1 MPLKSA
7 QASIRQVLHSTFM
20 FRSSAD
26 GPLQNRQPDVLL
38 IPTAEIM
45 VCLLYTSM
53 GVLYYS
59 TRGDKQAYTASQA
72 ILQGL
77 AKDGGLFVPD
87 ALPKLDKTMEELSA
101 MDYKA
106 VAYEVMKQFLP
117 DYTEEELKTC
127 LLYTSYS
134 RTAHRILTCTGLHI
148 CQICS

>member
-1 MPLKSA
+1 
-7 QASIRQVLHSTFM
+7 
-20 FRSSAD
+20 
-26 GPLQNRQPDVLL
+26 
-38 IPTAEIM
+38 
-45 VCLLYTSM
+45 M

-101 MDYKA
+101 MDYKE
-106 VAYEVMKQFLP
+106 VAYEVMKQFLT

-127 LLYTSYS
+127 IKNAYNDRFDTPAIAPTVKRQAHIILSCS
-134 RTAHRILTCTGLHI
+134 TARQSHLRIWRFQSFLI
-148 CQICS
+148 

>member
-1 MPLKSA
+1 
-7 QASIRQVLHSTFM
+7 
-20 FRSSAD
+20 
-26 GPLQNRQPDVLL
+26 
-38 IPTAEIM
+38 
-45 VCLLYTSM
+45 M

-101 MDYKA
+101 MDYKE
-106 VAYEVMKQFLP
+106 VAYEVMKQFLT

-127 LLYTSYS
+127 IKNAYNDRFDTPAIAPTVKKAGAYYLEIWRFQSFL
-134 RTAHRILTCTGLHI
+134 I
-148 CQICS
+148 

>member
-1 MPLKSA
+1 
-7 QASIRQVLHSTFM
+7 
-20 FRSSAD
+20 
-26 GPLQNRQPDVLL
+26 
-38 IPTAEIM
+38 
-45 VCLLYTSM
+45 M

-101 MDYKA
+101 MDYKE
-106 VAYEVMKQFLP
+106 VAYEVMKQFLT

-127 LLYTSYS
+127 IKNAYNIILSCS
-134 RTAHRILTCTGLHI
+134 TARQLHLRIWRFQSFLI
-148 CQICS
+148 

>member
-1 MPLKSA
+1 
-7 QASIRQVLHSTFM
+7 
-20 FRSSAD
+20 
-26 GPLQNRQPDVLL
+26 
-38 IPTAEIM
+38 
-45 VCLLYTSM
+45 M

-101 MDYKA
+101 MDYKE
-106 VAYEVMKQFLP
+106 VAYEVMKQFLT

-127 LLYTSYS
+127 IKNAYNDRFDTPAIAPTVKKAGAYYLELFHGPTIAFKDMALFNPSS
-134 RTAHRILTCTGLHI
+134 FNGNGSKEEQL
-148 CQICS
+148 